1 MTTTAVLTGVLAGA
15 SFLAWGSGRT
25 GLARSRL
32 LALRAPRT
40 AGSESGVQAPVRR
53 DRGTPP
59 VAVRALVVL
68 AVLVG
73 LSTVAGEGAD
83 AGVVVSALTAAGGVV
98 WLSRRPDA
106 GERRQRAAV
115 AAELPSTADLLATC
129 LSSGATP
136 ADAVET
142 VARSTVGPL
151 AERLQQVA
159 AALRVGATP
168 EEAWAVDQADDPLA
182 PLARAFIRS
191 HATGAPV
198 AETMTAVADEQRR
211 VARWAAEAAARRAGV
226 HAVGPLALCFLP
238 AFVLTGVVPV
248 ILAVAGEVLG
258 GLR

>member
-1 MTTTAVLTGVLAGA
+1 MTGTGLLCGVLAGA
-15 SFLAWGSGRT
+15 SLLAWGSGRT

-32 LALRAPRT
+32 LALRARPA
-40 AGSESGVQAPVRR
+40 AGSGNRLQAPAGRAI
-53 DRGTPP
+53 DLP
-59 VAVRALVVL
+59 VRALVVL

-83 AGVVVSALTAAGGVV
+83 AGVVVSAVTAAGAVV
-98 WLSRRPDA
+98 WLARQPGS
-106 GERRQRAAV
+106 GERRQRAAI

-136 ADAVET
+136 SDALDT
-142 VARSTVGPL
+142 VAGSTVGPL
-151 AERLQQVA
+151 ADRLRQVA
-159 AALRVGATP
+159 AALRVGASP
-168 EEAWAVDQADDPLA
+168 DEAWAVDRADDPLA

-191 HATGAPV
+191 GATGAPV
-198 AETMTAVADEQRR
+198 VETMTAVADEQRR